1 MQPAVQQILRG
12 TVRDQGAPR
21 GTPIGGVA
29 INRAFL
35 RQSAHASGLLTVLF
49 ASHG

>member
-12 TVRDQGAPR
+12 TVQDQGAPS
-21 GTPIGGVA
+21 GGVA

-35 RQSAHASGLLTVLF
+35 HPSAHASGLLTVLF